1 VVMGG
6 PNDTQA
12 EKEALSRLFEEGHA
26 LFAPTKTAEGM
37 VITPTTLMSVLQPLS
52 EEEIEQRPYDIR
64 SWDRASKTR
73 EQRIKA
79 LNELIQE
86 GSVSMVVSAITE
98 PPGKWVVYMLKEYAT
113 AVNDAVRK
121 GLFDWAEVQE
131 GENIQE
137 RCAAALQITLMQI
150 INNEA
155 IKGIYCSADW
165 VTEGHKGTGA
175 GDDGDQQVTDSDLE
189 GKPRFL
195 GKVCGR
201 HPFSS
206 VQGGSKAKE
215 VLKTLISDKQM
226 KVAGKAGVGILV
238 PSTLYPLMRTIL
250 QCDAAKMPLTQPIQW
265 HDISIE
271 EQDLRDLE
279 REIQRGL
286 LRGKPYLWLFAS
298 PDTGGTTPIANLT
311 MEDQKNEHEARTVC
325 TLDPQDV
332 RFQVG
337 TWAFGAIKT
346 LVDEGALMAQS
357 VHNRATW
364 RTGWIVV
371 MRDPHMT
378 VMQQYGDQR
387 AIENKLKSV
396 QLGDDQQI
404 EHQLL
409 ALELERLEA
418 RLEEIKQK
426 ILLVP
431 GAEQQ
436 GSSFGFTGATFSGDP
451 QVDINVLTHGLA
463 KKSEEH
469 RNATVFCTVRMQGR
483 KVIPVQHGV
492 LLIPSGHE
500 LENWGDGDIRFQR
513 WDSTQSI
520 QLLLRAEDNMEAEG
534 ASEPWNPNQAWE
546 DMESPRA
553 TSTEDP
559 GAGARNQG
567 GELPRSG
574 RHKQQKVNHKQ

>member
-1 VVMGG
+1 
-6 PNDTQA
+6 
-12 EKEALSRLFEEGHA
+12 
-26 LFAPTKTAEGM
+26 
-37 VITPTTLMSVLQPLS
+37 
-52 EEEIEQRPYDIR
+52 
-64 SWDRASKTR
+64 
-73 EQRIKA
+73 
-79 LNELIQE
+79 
-86 GSVSMVVSAITE
+86 
-98 PPGKWVVYMLKEYAT
+98 
-113 AVNDAVRK
+113 
-121 GLFDWAEVQE
+121 
-131 GENIQE
+131 
-137 RCAAALQITLMQI
+137 
-150 INNEA
+150 
-155 IKGIYCSADW
+155 
-165 VTEGHKGTGA
+165 
-175 GDDGDQQVTDSDLE
+175 
-189 GKPRFL
+189 
-195 GKVCGR
+195 
-201 HPFSS
+201 
-206 VQGGSKAKE
+206 
-215 VLKTLISDKQM
+215 
-226 KVAGKAGVGILV
+226 
-238 PSTLYPLMRTIL
+238 
-250 QCDAAKMPLTQPIQW
+250 
-265 HDISIE
+265 
-271 EQDLRDLE
+271 
-279 REIQRGL
+279 
-286 LRGKPYLWLFAS
+286 
-298 PDTGGTTPIANLT
+298 
-311 MEDQKNEHEARTVC
+311 
-325 TLDPQDV
+325 
-332 RFQVG
+332 
-337 TWAFGAIKT
+337 
-346 LVDEGALMAQS
+346 
-357 VHNRATW
+357 
-364 RTGWIVV
+364 
-371 MRDPHMT
+371 MT

>member
-1 VVMGG
+1 
-6 PNDTQA
+6 
-12 EKEALSRLFEEGHA
+12 
-26 LFAPTKTAEGM
+26 M

-52 EEEIEQRPYDIR
+52 EEEMKQRPYDIR
-64 SWDRASKTR
+64 SWDRASETR

-86 GSVSMVVSAITE
+86 GSVSVVVSAITA

-113 AVNDAVRK
+113 AVNEAVRK
-121 GLFDWAEVQE
+121 SLFDWAGVQE
-131 GENIQE
+131 GEDIQE
-137 RCAAALQITLMQI
+137 MCAAALQITLMQI

-175 GDDGDQQVTDSDLE
+175 GDGDQQVADIDLE

-206 VQGGSKAKE
+206 VQGGSKTKE
-215 VLKTLISDKQM
+215 VLKTLISGKQM
-226 KVAGKAGVGILV
+226 QVAGKAGVGILV
-238 PSTLYPLMRTIL
+238 PSILYPLMRTIL
-250 QCDAAKMPLTQPIQW
+250 KCDAAKMSLTQPIQW

-279 REIQRGL
+279 REIQRSL
-286 LRGKPYLWLFAS
+286 SRGKPYLWLFAS
-298 PDTGGTTPIANLT
+298 PDKGGTTPIANLT

-337 TWAFGAIKT
+337 TWVFGAIKT
-346 LVDEGALMAQS
+346 LVDAGALIAQS
-357 VHNRATW
+357 VQNRVTW

-371 MRDPHMT
+371 MHDPHLT

-404 EHQLL
+404 ENQLL

-418 RLEEIKQK
+418 RLEEIKQQ

-431 GAEQQ
+431 GAERKES
-436 GSSFGFTGATFSGDP
+436 GFGFTGATFSGDP
-451 QVDINVLTHGLA
+451 QVDIKVLTHGLA
-463 KKSEEH
+463 TKSEAH
-469 RNATVFCTVRMQGR
+469 RNVTVFCTVHMQGR
-483 KVIPVQHGV
+483 KIIPVQHGV
-492 LLIPSGHE
+492 ILIPSGHE
-500 LENWGDGDIRFQR
+500 LENWDDGDIRFQR
-513 WDSTQSI
+513 WDSMQSI
-520 QLLLRAEDNMEAEG
+520 QLLLQAEDNMEAEG
-534 ASEPWNPNQAWE
+534 ATGSFDPNEAWAG
-546 DMESPRA
+546 MENPRA
-553 TSTEDP
+553 TLVEDQ
-559 GAGARNQG
+559 GGGARNQG
-567 GELPRSG
+567 GESQESKR
-574 RHKQQKVNHKQ
+574 RKQEKGKQK